1 MDRPEM
7 DRPHGT
13 LLISCGALAREIVA
27 LTRANGWHEM
37 EITCLPAHLHNDP
50 EKIPEGVR
58 ERIREGR
65 KRYERIYVLFADCGT
80 GGELDRVLEEEGV
93 ERIGGNHCYEVFT
106 GTAGFEELMESEP
119 ASFFL
124 TDFLVR
130 HFDRLILEGMGIN
143 RHPKLMN
150 IFFGKYKRL
159 VYLAQQPEPEL
170 VTKAEAAA
178 ETLGLEFE
186 MRVTGLGGY
195 ESFLTERAR

>member
-1 MDRPEM
+1 MDRPS
-7 DRPHGT
+7 GT

-27 LTRANGWHEM
+27 LTRDNGWSEM

-58 ERIREGR
+58 DRIREGR
-65 KRYERIYVLFADCGT
+65 KRYEQIYVLFADCGT
-80 GGELDRVLEEEGV
+80 GGQLDQVLEEEGV
-93 ERIGGNHCYEVFT
+93 ERIVGNHCYEVFA
-106 GTAGFEELMESEP
+106 GASGFEELMKQEP
-119 ASFFL
+119 ASFIL

-143 RHPKLMN
+143 RHPKLMK

-159 VYLAQQPEPEL
+159 IYLAQRPEPEL
-170 VTKAEAAA
+170 IAKAEEAA

-186 MRVTGLGGY
+186 MRVTGLGNY
-195 ESFLTERAR
+195 ESFLAERAR